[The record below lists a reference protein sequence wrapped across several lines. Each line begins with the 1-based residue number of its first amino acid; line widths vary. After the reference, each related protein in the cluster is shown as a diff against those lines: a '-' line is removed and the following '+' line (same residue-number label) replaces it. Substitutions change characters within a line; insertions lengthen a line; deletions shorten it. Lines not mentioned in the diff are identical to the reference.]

1 MSNND
6 RKYSKES
13 TKQECVLWAREQRN
27 NSKVKTIGELLD
39 SPMPHFFFLLLLLLL
54 DAMKRF
60 SGCRGRDMM
69 EFIRCDVQKKKKD
82 DPSPPPWLLKFF
94 LFFALGS
101 YDSSGLE
108 LVHITRVVE
117 SEQEGKILD
126 NKWRH
131 QF

>member
-1 MSNND
+1 VSNND

-69 EFIRCDVQKKKKD
+69 EFIRCDAQKKKKRRSFATTVA
-82 DPSPPPWLLKFF
+82 PKVFF
-94 LFFALGS
+94 IFCFG
-101 YDSSGLE
+101 E
-108 LVHITRVVE
+108 L
-117 SEQEGKILD
+117 
-126 NKWRH
+126 
-131 QF
+131 

>member
-1 MSNND
+1 
-6 RKYSKES
+6 
-13 TKQECVLWAREQRN
+13 
-27 NSKVKTIGELLD
+27 
-39 SPMPHFFFLLLLLLL
+39 
-54 DAMKRF
+54 
-60 SGCRGRDMM
+60 MM
-69 EFIRCDVQKKKKD
+69 EFIRCDAQKKKRKRRSFATTVA
-82 DPSPPPWLLKFF
+82 PKVF

-131 QF
+131 QFYLCILSLSLSSEG

>member
-1 MSNND
+1 MIVNIQ
-6 RKYSKES
+6 KES

-27 NSKVKTIGELLD
+27 NSKVKTVGELSD
-39 SPMPHFFFLLLLLLL
+39 STFFFFL
-54 DAMKRF
+54 RF
-60 SGCRGRDMM
+60 GVGGRDMM
-69 EFIRCDVQKKKKD
+69 EFIRCDAQKKKRKRRSFATTVA
-82 DPSPPPWLLKFF
+82 PKVF

-131 QF
+131 QFYLCILSLSLSSKG